1 MSVRFNQLP
10 QILTRAAFLFRN
22 KPALPQVYSFTVYSS
37 SYTPK
42 MSPTG
47 NKISTNLGPINPH
60 LSRSYKEASTSRWQ
74 LDALFQTFLEDRPA
88 DSIRAVQERHLLISW
103 DLKAI
108 HYLRTCLRTWI
119 EDKVPGDA
127 IGAFLVT
134 VLYEQDFHL
143 DYLLTTMVWDGQTQL
158 HIARR
163 LLAFYQIR
171 DEAGTPI
178 WENVTIHP
186 EDTNQNPPAITR
198 KELPPRIP
206 TPPPADPR
214 WPLFMG
220 ALSDPEIGNLM
231 DMLDDNQHLD
241 EDLPPLFAGVSE
253 EDFPII
259 QAFRKF
265 NLHKNDSSEHLPL
278 PESRADRI
286 EDTSKQTDTS
296 QDKPLPSLPML
307 PRKPLPT
314 LPTDKA
320 ISRKAL
326 LLPPLS
332 RPSSPN
338 PSSVRVSTFT
348 LEKKLK
354 VRWADCVSG
363 ERANIEQGSDEAGLR
378 SSAAARP
385 EPSVNVNQP
394 HDSDLL
400 DTVYAHVHYNAPPS
414 PPKLKKKPG
423 VEDLHQA
430 RERGD

>member
-1 MSVRFNQLP
+1 
-10 QILTRAAFLFRN
+10 
-22 KPALPQVYSFTVYSS
+22 
-37 SYTPK
+37 
-42 MSPTG
+42 MSPT
-47 NKISTNLGPINPH
+47 GPINPH
-60 LSRSYKEASTSRWQ
+60 LTRSYKEASTSRWQ

-88 DSIRAVQERHLLISW
+88 DAIRAVQERHLLISW

-186 EDTNQNPPAITR
+186 EDSDQNPPAIQRKSGAGSSAITR
-198 KELPPRIP
+198 KELPSRIP

-220 ALSDPEIGNLM
+220 ALSDPEIENLM
-231 DMLDDNQHLD
+231 DMLEDNQHLD

-259 QAFRKF
+259 QAFRRF
-265 NLHKNDSSEHLPL
+265 NLHKNDSYEDLP
-278 PESRADRI
+278 PPKSRAERI
-286 EDTSKQTDTS
+286 EDISKQTDIS
-296 QDKPLPSLPML
+296 QHKPLPSLPMIS
-307 PRKPLPT
+307 RKPLPT
-314 LPTDKA
+314 LPTEKA

-326 LLPPLS
+326 PLPPLS

-348 LEKKLK
+348 SEKKLK

-394 HDSDLL
+394 HASDPS

-414 PPKLKKKPG
+414 PPKLKKKAG
-423 VEDLHQA
+423 VEDLRQA

>member
-1 MSVRFNQLP
+1 MSQ
-10 QILTRAAFLFRN
+10 
-22 KPALPQVYSFTVYSS
+22 
-37 SYTPK
+37 
-42 MSPTG
+42 TG

-60 LSRSYKEASTSRWQ
+60 LSRWYKDASTSRWQ

-88 DSIRAVQERHLLISW
+88 DAIRAVQERHLLISW

-143 DYLLTTMVWDGQTQL
+143 DYLLTTMVWEGQTQL

-171 DEAGTPI
+171 DEAGAPI
-178 WENVTIHP
+178 WDNVTIYA
-186 EDTNQNPPAITR
+186 EETDQNPPAIQR
-198 KELPPRIP
+198 KSIAGSSPIARKKPPPRIP

-220 ALSDPEIGNLM
+220 ALSDPELEDLM
-231 DMLDDNQHLD
+231 DKLEDNRHLD

-253 EDFPII
+253 EDYPII
-259 QAFRKF
+259 QAFRRF
-265 NLHKNDSSEHLPL
+265 NLHKNDSSEDLPL
-278 PESRADRI
+278 PESRADQI
-286 EDTSKQTDTS
+286 EDASKQTDTS
-296 QDKPLPSLPML
+296 QDKPLPSLPMI

-320 ISRKAL
+320 ITRKAL
-326 LLPPLS
+326 PLPPRS

-338 PSSVRVSTFT
+338 SSSVRVSTFKS
-348 LEKKLK
+348 EKKLR
-354 VRWADCVSG
+354 VRWADCVPS
-363 ERANIEQGSDEAGLR
+363 EHADIEQGSSIGLD
-378 SSAAARP
+378 SSTADCP
-385 EPSVNVNQP
+385 KPSVNVNQP
-394 HDSDLL
+394 HASGPS
-400 DTVYAHVHYNAPPS
+400 DTVYAHVDYNAPPS
-414 PPKLKKKPG
+414 PPKLKKKAG
-423 VEDLHQA
+423 VEDLRQA
-430 RERGD
+430 RERDE